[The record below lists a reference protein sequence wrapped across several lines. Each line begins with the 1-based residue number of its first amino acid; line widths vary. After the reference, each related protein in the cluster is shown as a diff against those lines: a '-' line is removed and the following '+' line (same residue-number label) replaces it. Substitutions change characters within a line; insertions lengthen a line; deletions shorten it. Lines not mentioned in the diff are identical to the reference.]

1 MLALNNASDIA
12 PVVMTERLLRL
23 PDDMLSTYR
32 LTAPVHRI
40 LSLQTA
46 FVAGCCQQAQ
56 EVGCLLYTSPSPR
69 DQRGSRMP
77 SSA

>member
-1 MLALNNASDIA
+1 MQLTKPGSLRATALSRTLSHTMVTADNASDIA

-56 EVGCLLYTSPSPR
+56 F
-69 DQRGSRMP
+69 
-77 SSA
+77 